1 MHNKAQILQQ
11 IKAYVKSVEP
21 SAEVIL
27 FGSRARDEAKEESDW
42 DILILT
48 PYPVDLKTQRKFMHK
63 LFEIELEHGV
73 AISTLIYSKQDW
85 DTKLRITP
93 LYKNIK
99 KEGIAL

>member
-1 MHNKAQILQQ
+1 MHNKAEILQQ
-11 IKAYVKSVEP
+11 IKACARSIEP
-21 SAEVIL
+21 QAEVVL

-48 PYPVDLKTQRKFMHK
+48 PGPADMKTERKFMHK

-73 AISTLIYSKQDW
+73 AISTLVYSKQDW

>member
-1 MHNKAQILQQ
+1 MHNKPKILQQ

-21 SAEVIL
+21 KSEVIL

-48 PYPVDLKTQRKFMHK
+48 PYPVDLKTERKFMHK
-63 LFEIELEHGV
+63 LFDIQLEYGI
-73 AISTLIYSKQDW
+73 AISTFVYSKEDW
-85 DTKLRITP
+85 DTRQSITP